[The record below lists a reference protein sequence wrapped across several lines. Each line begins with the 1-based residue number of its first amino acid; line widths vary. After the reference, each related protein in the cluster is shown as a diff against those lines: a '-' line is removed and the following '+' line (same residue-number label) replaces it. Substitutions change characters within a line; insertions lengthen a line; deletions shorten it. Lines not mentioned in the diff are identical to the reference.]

1 MRRKAVLPGLA
12 AAILAAAIPLIPA
25 THAAGDPA
33 ADGGKL
39 FATSCGWCHSQ
50 GGRVAGKGPKLA
62 GTQRSDEFIV
72 NRIKTG
78 KQGAMPG
85 FAKTFNDQ
93 QIAQIVRYIRSL
105 KDE

>member
-1 MRRKAVLPGLA
+1 MRRSAIWRGLTA
-12 AAILAAAIPLIPA
+12 ALFAGAIPLIPA
-25 THAAGDPA
+25 TRAAGDPV

-62 GTQRSDEFIV
+62 GTKRSDEFIAT
-72 NRIKTG
+72 RIKTG

-85 FAKTFNDQ
+85 FAKTFNDA

>member
-1 MRRKAVLPGLA
+1 MRRGAISRGLA
-12 AAILAAAIPLIPA
+12 AALFVGAVPLIPA
-25 THAAGDPA
+25 TRAAADPA
-33 ADGGKL
+33 PDGGRL

-50 GGRVAGKGPKLA
+50 GGQVAGKGPKLA
-62 GTQRSDEFIV
+62 GTKRSDEFIV

-85 FAKTFNDQ
+85 FAKTFNDT
-93 QIAQIVRYIRSL
+93 QIAQIVHYIRSL

>member
-1 MRRKAVLPGLA
+1 MRRNAISA
-12 AAILAAAIPLIPA
+12 FAILLATSLPLASPVR
-25 THAAGDPA
+25 AAGDPA

-50 GGRVAGKGPKLA
+50 GGRAAGKGPKLA
-62 GTQRSDEFIV
+62 GTERSDAFIV

-85 FAKTFNDQ
+85 FTKTLSDA
-93 QIAQIVRYIRSL
+93 QIAEIVRYIRSL
-105 KDE
+105 KNE